1 MKNCPNCGLEMND
14 KARFC
19 SLCGF
24 EFTNQRVQNPFDGQQ
39 ANEQINRQAQNF
51 DPAEQTQTFSATDDT
66 IYFNTPNQQDMN
78 GTVSPHSNSYGRSED
93 TSARPPVRHNAD
105 NGNMRSQ
112 GQPYNNGIQSQ
123 PFANTG
129 GFRAQGQPYGNN
141 ENRTPDD
148 PYSNNGFDNYGYD
161 EEQPQTQQGIGI
173 ETDKP
178 GRNNA
183 LIILSAA
190 AVFAAIVLVVV
201 IFALASRGKK
211 NDNDGEV
218 SKVTKQIETEA
229 VTEAPEE
236 TEEET
241 EKPTEK
247 KKETEKKEEA
257 TKERVKAE
265 KIAERKCYIDSDSD
279 ELYSYKSEY
288 VLNDMDKKT
297 ETELWNG
304 MELSARSTCHSHK
317 KNWYE
322 CWRLDTGDYVGWV
335 DEKLLT
341 FGEIPHEEETEAPVQ
356 NDPVSIDGNNILHV
370 DFDIAG
376 YDYWSIQD
384 YLGMQLG
391 DQIDFPFWGI
401 NDLKYAVGDY
411 HGNKLCFVF
420 KYDKLVSVVYET
432 KGTINQDI
440 LNNASSVYGGYNTI
454 EEGRRYGFNANRGCL
469 YIIEQDNMGY
479 NTDGQNQDVVH
490 QKVMLSELYQDNN
503 NQQQQ
508 QNQQNQW
515 GQDWGQFWNW

>member
-24 EFTNQRVQNPFDGQQ
+24 EFASQRARNGV
-39 ANEQINRQAQNF
+39 NEQSDRAQLNGQAQPKRHF
-51 DPAEQTQTFSATDDT
+51 DPAENTQTFSTTDDT
-66 IYFNTPNQQDMN
+66 IYFNAPNEN
-78 GTVSPHSNSYGRSED
+78 GTYRNVPPYETHEHSYGRSED
-93 TSARPPVRHNAD
+93 TSARPPVRHNID
-105 NGNMRSQ
+105 NKTDNTRTQ
-112 GQPYNNGIQSQ
+112 ERPYYQNN
-123 PFANTG
+123 
-129 GFRAQGQPYGNN
+129 NN
-141 ENRTPDD
+141 D
-148 PYSNNGFDNYGYD
+148 FDNYGYD
-161 EEQPQTQQGIGI
+161 EAEQPQAQHVSGI
-173 ETDKP
+173 ETDKQ
-178 GRNNA
+178 GKNNA
-183 LIILSAA
+183 LIILSAV
-190 AVFAAIVLVVV
+190 AVFAAIVLVVL
-201 IFALASRGKK
+201 IFALASRGNK
-211 NDNDGEV
+211 NNNDGEV
-218 SKVTKQIETEA
+218 SKDSKPS
-229 VTEAPEE
+229 VTEELTESPEE
-236 TEEET
+236 TEEPT

-247 KKETEKKEEA
+247 ETEA
-257 TKERVKAE
+257 TTVITKERVKAE
-265 KIAERKCYIDSDSD
+265 QIAERKCYVDSDSD

-288 VLNDMDKKT
+288 VLNDMEKKT
-297 ETELWNG
+297 ENELWNG

-322 CWRLDTGDYVGWV
+322 CWSLDTGDYVGWV

-341 FGEIPHEEETEAPVQ
+341 FGQKEKPTEQQPEQ
-356 NDPVSIDGNNILHV
+356 NDPISIDGNNILHV

-384 YLGMQLG
+384 YLGIQLG

-401 NDLKYAVGDY
+401 NDLKYSVGDY
-411 HGNKLCFVF
+411 NGSKLCFVF

-479 NTDGQNQDVVH
+479 NTDGANQDVVH
-490 QKVMLSELYQDNN
+490 QKIMLSELYQDNN

-508 QNQQNQW
+508 QSPWDQQW